1 MSALRIWERI
11 SHEQL
16 HKPRITTSAMIFFLA
31 DDGERAGAT
40 AATVD

>member
-1 MSALRIWERI
+1 MSAHRIWERI

-16 HKPRITTSAMIFFLA
+16 HKPRKTTSAMIFFLA